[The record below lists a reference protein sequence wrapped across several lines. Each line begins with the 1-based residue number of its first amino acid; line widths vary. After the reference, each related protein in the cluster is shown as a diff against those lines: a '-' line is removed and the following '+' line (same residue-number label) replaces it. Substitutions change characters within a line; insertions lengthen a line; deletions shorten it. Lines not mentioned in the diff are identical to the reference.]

1 MNLKYK
7 GFTVFIPDKETI
19 SVSESAPTDVKKV
32 IAQLSR
38 TSLFDNEVLRGIIVE
53 ELHRRGM
60 LFGVVVSS
68 LWIVFFHAGKC
79 KKSNM
84 NKRNKNGKL

>member
-7 GFTVFIPDKETI
+7 GFTIFIPDKETI

-38 TSLFDNEVLRGIIVE
+38 TSLFDNDVLRGIIVK
-53 ELHRRGM
+53 ELRRRGYEA
-60 LFGVVVSS
+60 LS
-68 LWIVFFHAGKC
+68 
-79 KKSNM
+79 
-84 NKRNKNGKL
+84 

>member
-7 GFTVFIPDKETI
+7 GFTVFIPDASAIT
-19 SVSESAPTDVKKV
+19 VSESAPTDVKKV

-53 ELHRRGM
+53 ELRSRGYEA
-60 LFGVVVSS
+60 L
-68 LWIVFFHAGKC
+68 A
-79 KKSNM
+79 
-84 NKRNKNGKL
+84 

>member
-19 SVSESAPTDVKKV
+19 SVSESAPTDVKRV

-38 TSLFDNEVLRGIIVE
+38 TSLFDNDVLRGIIVE
-53 ELHRRGM
+53 ELRRRGYEA
-60 LFGVVVSS
+60 LS
-68 LWIVFFHAGKC
+68 
-79 KKSNM
+79 
-84 NKRNKNGKL
+84 

>member
-32 IAQLSR
+32 IEQLNR
-38 TSLFDNEVLRGIIVE
+38 TSLFDNVVLRGIIVK
-53 ELHRRGM
+53 ELRRLGYEV
-60 LFGVVVSS
+60 L
-68 LWIVFFHAGKC
+68 A
-79 KKSNM
+79 
-84 NKRNKNGKL
+84 

>member
-32 IAQLSR
+32 VQQLNR
-38 TSLFDNEVLRGIIVE
+38 TSLFDNDVLRGIIEE
-53 ELHRRGM
+53 ELRRRGYEA
-60 LFGVVVSS
+60 
-68 LWIVFFHAGKC
+68 IA
-79 KKSNM
+79 
-84 NKRNKNGKL
+84 

>member
-32 IAQLSR
+32 VQQLNR
-38 TSLFDNEVLRGIIVE
+38 TSLFDNEVLRGIIVD
-53 ELHRRGM
+53 ELRRRGYEA
-60 LFGVVVSS
+60 LT
-68 LWIVFFHAGKC
+68 
-79 KKSNM
+79 
-84 NKRNKNGKL
+84 